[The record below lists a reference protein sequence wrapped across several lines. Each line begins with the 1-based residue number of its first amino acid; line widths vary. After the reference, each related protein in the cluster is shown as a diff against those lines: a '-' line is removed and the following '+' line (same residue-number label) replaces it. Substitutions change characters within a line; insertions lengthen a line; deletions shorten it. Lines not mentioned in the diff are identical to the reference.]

1 MYAFNSFE
9 ESWITFNSADPSM
22 AAPVGAPGA
31 TVFAAE
37 YVDGTV
43 YGYTNDGRF
52 FTTTLSNMSNLN
64 VVGTIGEVIVDMAYN
79 YANDTMYAIGTSDN
93 QAGPRSL
100 HTVDLET
107 GALTLVGS
115 LEDTAVAA
123 IMTLGITT
131 EGEAYGISFAPGNQ
145 TNDSYLHTINLET
158 AECEAIGPTGFPIN
172 YVQTMAYDHNN
183 DQMLWAQFYSDGMF
197 TQTSALVAVN
207 LETGA
212 GTQLGSTPVGGEVG
226 ELLGMFSV
234 PGEGPTPP
242 PPGDYTIEAGTV
254 EANPGSTVRVPVT
267 VNGLAA
273 AAFELSYDAD
283 MFTYV
288 GYTNPVAEAFV
299 TVNDLVAG
307 ELTIAMMNYEA
318 NYEGEA
324 IILEFAVAGDCE
336 DGEYAIPVE
345 VISAAAIIDG
355 ATTGIDASE
364 VDAIAGAI
372 NVVNGYTV
380 TFMYNGEI
388 IAEVTVPVG
397 GAAEA
402 PEMDRYIY
410 DEESGYYHVF
420 CGWDK
425 DFSSVYENMTVN
437 AIYGILG
444 DVNNDGT
451 VNITDATMLMRGVV
465 GMEALSELQEIL
477 ADVNCDG
484 SVGISDATLIARF
497 VTGLETFPVPMD

>member
-1 MYAFNSFE
+1 
-9 ESWITFNSADPSM
+9 
-22 AAPVGAPGA
+22 
-31 TVFAAE
+31 
-37 YVDGTV
+37 
-43 YGYTNDGRF
+43 
-52 FTTTLSNMSNLN
+52 
-64 VVGTIGEVIVDMAYN
+64 
-79 YANDTMYAIGTSDN
+79 
-93 QAGPRSL
+93 
-100 HTVDLET
+100 
-107 GALTLVGS
+107 
-115 LEDTAVAA
+115 
-123 IMTLGITT
+123 
-131 EGEAYGISFAPGNQ
+131 
-145 TNDSYLHTINLET
+145 
-158 AECEAIGPTGFPIN
+158 
-172 YVQTMAYDHNN
+172 
-183 DQMLWAQFYSDGMF
+183 
-197 TQTSALVAVN
+197 
-207 LETGA
+207 
-212 GTQLGSTPVGGEVG
+212 
-226 ELLGMFSV
+226 MFSV

-242 PPGDYTIEAGTV
+242 PADYTVEVGTV
-254 EANPGSTVRVPVT
+254 EANPGSTVRIPVT

-324 IILEFAVAGDCE
+324 IILEFAVAGECE
-336 DGEYAIPVE
+336 DGEYEIPVE

-355 ATTGIDASE
+355 ATTNIDVSE
-364 VDAIAGAI
+364 VDATAGAI

-397 GAAEA
+397 EAAEA

-410 DEESGYYHVF
+410 DEETGYYHVF

-437 AIYGILG
+437 AVYGVLG

-465 GMEALSELQEIL
+465 GMETLSELQDII